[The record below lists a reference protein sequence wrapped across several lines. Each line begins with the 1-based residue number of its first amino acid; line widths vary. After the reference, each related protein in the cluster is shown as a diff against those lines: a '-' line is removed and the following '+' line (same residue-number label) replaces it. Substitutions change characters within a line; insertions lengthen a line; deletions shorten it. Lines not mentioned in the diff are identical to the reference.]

1 MVQIQTR
8 YMTDSEGNRLGVFLG
23 MEEYQYL
30 LEELEELDAIRAYD
44 QAKQSEDEVIS
55 FQQAIAEIES
65 QPQ

>member
-1 MVQIQTR
+1 MMQIQAK

-44 QAKQSEDEVIS
+44 RAKQSGDEVIS
-55 FQQAIAEIES
+55 FQQAMAEIES
-65 QPQ
+65 QRQ